1 MVLSV
6 ALTFFLPWA
15 DISFPILSYN
25 FLHIILVPSWTSIP
39 GCLSYL
45 FSNRTHCFSCYLLL
59 PLLSSFHILVRCNR
73 SLRNSISPPVF
84 LSLPLAEL
92 LLCSL
97 LLILFLYLSLHVV
110 LSSLTI
116 FSCKCSTRWFSLTK
130 HLPPS
135 HKKHRHTCFLF
146 NYPLLYAYQCFF
158 PAWSQ
163 LSFHAFGSIFATVQ

>member
-6 ALTFFLPWA
+6 MLTFLLPWA

-25 FLHIILVPSWTSIP
+25 FLYIILVPSCTSIP

-45 FSNRTHCFSCYLLL
+45 FFSNRTHCFSCYLLL

-73 SLRNSISPPVF
+73 SLHNSISSPVF

-110 LSSLTI
+110 LFSLTI
-116 FSCKCSTRWFSLTK
+116 CSCKCSTRWFSLTK

-135 HKKHRHTCFLF
+135 HKKHRHICFLF
-146 NYPLLYAYQCFF
+146 NYPLLF
-158 PAWSQ
+158 S
-163 LSFHAFGSIFATVQ
+163 